1 MAWKNE
7 KKKKRRKIRNCAT
20 LQWRLQRKLYMTS
33 PERWAIH
40 RSTKT
45 NFGGWWPAGRGRFF
59 RTGCLAPSDLHVR
72 LHEKRGGSDER
83 KVSNLR
89 HKIEFKFSTARLQ
102 LRVFWIISNNK
113 QTRQRNCLLNL
124 LYFPFYFYFS
134 ANGNNRTDFFRF
146 FQKNIGK
153 NTGRDKRTPSVL
165 WFLFSILIGIIS

>member
-1 MAWKNE
+1 MEWKNE
-7 KKKKRRKIRNCAT
+7 KKKERKRFEIALHYSDGYNEN
-20 LQWRLQRKLYMTS
+20 YMTS

-83 KVSNLR
+83 EVSNLR
-89 HKIEFKFSTARLQ
+89 HKMEFKFSTARSQ
-102 LRVFWIISNNK
+102 LRVFWIISDNK

-134 ANGNNRTDFFRF
+134 ANGNNRTDFTVHFWL
-146 FQKNIGK
+146 FQKILK
-153 NTGRDKRTPSVL
+153 ENTGRDKR
-165 WFLFSILIGIIS
+165 